1 VSLASR
7 RINLAGVLIPPLA
20 IAAVIALLWDRV
32 VGGPDLA
39 ILAVLY
45 LLTGLGITVGF
56 HRLLTHRAFETYRPI
71 RYTFAVLGSLAME
84 GPVITWVAD
93 HRKHH
98 AHADRDGDPHSPHAG
113 HGPGLRGAVAG
124 LYHAHVGWLFRARER
139 TDRSRYARDLVED
152 RGMVLINRAYVPIA
166 LLSLAGPAAV
176 GFALTGSAKGALTGF
191 VWGGLVRMFLIHHMS
206 FSINSICH
214 FFGRRRFPTSD
225 ESTNVFWLA
234 PLSFGES
241 WHNNHHAFPRSASH
255 GLRWWELDVG
265 SLVIRGLRRLGLAWN
280 VVLINPERQRA
291 RAFGR
296 GPRARVPVEAP
307 RRASAR

>member
-1 VSLASR
+1 VTRASR

-20 IAAVIALLWDRV
+20 IAAIVVLLWDRV

-71 RYTFAVLGSLAME
+71 RYAFAVLGSLAVE

-98 AHADRDGDPHSPHAG
+98 ALADRDGDPHSPHAG
-113 HGPGLRGAVAG
+113 RGPGLRGAVAG
-124 LYHAHVGWLFRARER
+124 LYHAHVGWLFHARER
-139 TDRSRYARDLVED
+139 TEPSRYARDLMED
-152 RGMVLINRAYVPIA
+152 RGMVLISRAYVPIV
-166 LLSLAGPAAV
+166 LLSLAAPAAA

-234 PLSFGES
+234 ALSFGES

-255 GLRWWELDVG
+255 GLRWWELDLG
-265 SLVIRGLRRLGLAWN
+265 SFLIRALSRLGLAWN

-296 GPRARVPVEAP
+296 APRARVPVEAP

>member
-1 VSLASR
+1 VTRASR

-20 IAAVIALLWDRV
+20 IAAVVALLWDRV
-32 VGGPDLA
+32 VNGPDLA

-98 AHADRDGDPHSPHAG
+98 ALADRDGDPHSPHAG

-139 TDRSRYARDLVED
+139 SEPSRYAKDLVED
-152 RGMVLINRAYVPIA
+152 RGMVLISRAYVPIV
-166 LLSLAGPAAV
+166 LLSLAVPAAA

-234 PLSFGES
+234 ALSFGES

-255 GLRWWELDVG
+255 GLRWWELDLG
-265 SLVIRGLRRLGLAWN
+265 SFLIRALSRLGLAWN

-296 GPRARVPVEAP
+296 APRARVPVEAP

>member
-1 VSLASR
+1 VSRASR

-20 IAAVIALLWDRV
+20 IAAVVALLWDRV
-32 VGGPDLA
+32 VGGSDLA

-71 RYTFAVLGSLAME
+71 RYAFAVLGSLAME

-98 AHADRDGDPHSPHAG
+98 ALADRDGDPHSPHAG

-124 LYHAHVGWLFRARER
+124 LYHAHVGWLFSARER
-139 TDRSRYARDLVED
+139 TEPSRYARDLVED
-152 RGMVLINRAYVPIA
+152 RGMVLITRAYVPIV
-166 LLSLAGPAAV
+166 LLSLAGPAAA
-176 GFALTGSAKGALTGF
+176 GYALTGSAKGALTGF

-255 GLRWWELDVG
+255 GLRWWELDLG
-265 SLVIRGLRRLGLAWN
+265 SLVIRALRRLGLAWN

-296 GPRARVPVEAP
+296 APRARAPVEAP

>member
-1 VSLASR
+1 VTRASR

-20 IAAVIALLWDRV
+20 IAAIVVLLWDRV

-71 RYTFAVLGSLAME
+71 RYAFAVLGSLAVE

-98 AHADRDGDPHSPHAG
+98 ALADRDGDPHSPHAG
-113 HGPGLRGAVAG
+113 RGPGLRGAVAG
-124 LYHAHVGWLFRARER
+124 LYHAHVGWLFHARER
-139 TDRSRYARDLVED
+139 TEPSRYARDLMED
-152 RGMVLINRAYVPIA
+152 RGMVLISRAYVPIV
-166 LLSLAGPAAV
+166 LLSLAAPAAA

-234 PLSFGES
+234 ALSFGES

-255 GLRWWELDVG
+255 GLRWWELDLG
-265 SLVIRGLRRLGLAWN
+265 SFLIRALSRLGLAWN

-296 GPRARVPVEAP
+296 APRARVPVEAP
-307 RRASAR
+307 HRASAR